1 MGWGQV
7 GQHRSFGHKGGLGR
21 SGHLKHLWSTVI
33 KEDQD
38 HFGHEST
45 HRPASVSIITKKWVS
60 VRDLDDL
67 FTKSGKSENS
77 KNILDLTSLEID
89 IETTKQLLDK
99 KARKSGYKKVTD
111 EDITAIGFE
120 SVDELASALTE
131 GKATLSK
138 LKPLKPW
145 FALDPPRHGFKRS
158 TKRLYGQ
165 KGVLGYNKELSVI
178 VKRMM

>member
-45 HRPASVSIITKKWVS
+45 HRPASVSVITKKWVN

-67 FTKSGKSENS
+67 FAKVGKSENS

-89 IETTKQLLDK
+89 KLLGGGKITNAYTIKVKYASVSAQEKIKQAGGEVTLPVQKTNKNIEVPLEEK
-99 KARKSGYKKVTD
+99 KT
-111 EDITAIGFE
+111 EDVENNDG
-120 SVDELASALTE
+120 
-131 GKATLSK
+131 
-138 LKPLKPW
+138 
-145 FALDPPRHGFKRS
+145 
-158 TKRLYGQ
+158 
-165 KGVLGYNKELSVI
+165 
-178 VKRMM
+178 

>member
-1 MGWGQV
+1 MASRLRKTSRLRGGRHMGWGQV

-45 HRPASVSIITKKWVS
+45 HRPASVSVITKKWVN

-67 FTKSGKSENS
+67 FAKVGKSENS

-89 IETTKQLLDK
+89 KLLGGGKITNAYTIKVKYASVSAQEKIKQAGGEVTLPVQKTNKNIEVPLEEEKN
-99 KARKSGYKKVTD
+99 
-111 EDITAIGFE
+111 EDVENNDG
-120 SVDELASALTE
+120 
-131 GKATLSK
+131 
-138 LKPLKPW
+138 
-145 FALDPPRHGFKRS
+145 
-158 TKRLYGQ
+158 
-165 KGVLGYNKELSVI
+165 
-178 VKRMM
+178 

>member
-1 MGWGQV
+1 MASRLRKTRRLRGGRHMGWGQV

-45 HRPASVSIITKKWVS
+45 HRPASVSIITKKWVN

-67 FTKSGKSENS
+67 FAKVGKSENS

-89 IETTKQLLDK
+89 KLLGGGKITNAYTIKVKYASVSAQEKIKQAGGEVTLPVQKTNKNIEVPLEEEKN
-99 KARKSGYKKVTD
+99 
-111 EDITAIGFE
+111 EDVENNDGWRNT
-120 SVDELASALTE
+120 
-131 GKATLSK
+131 
-138 LKPLKPW
+138 
-145 FALDPPRHGFKRS
+145 
-158 TKRLYGQ
+158 
-165 KGVLGYNKELSVI
+165 N
-178 VKRMM
+178 